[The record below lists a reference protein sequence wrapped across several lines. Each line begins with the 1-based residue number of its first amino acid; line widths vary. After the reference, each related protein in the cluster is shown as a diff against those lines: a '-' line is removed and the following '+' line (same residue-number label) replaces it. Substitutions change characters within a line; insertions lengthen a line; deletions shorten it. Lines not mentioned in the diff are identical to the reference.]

1 MLESSKVGINFAGK
15 DGFFWFIGQVTADY
29 AWRDKNNQNVEL
41 GYRAKVRILGHH
53 PPESAE
59 EGGIDD
65 EDLPWAHFLVSPQFG
80 SGHNRG
86 GTSFGLQ
93 GGETVF
99 GFFLDGEEGQQPIV
113 VGLFHANSTIE
124 PLKTWEKVLGGKSS
138 GFGPFT
144 ADKSLEVGK
153 HITGSHGKV
162 PIESGGII
170 DSDDKIVE
178 SKVAGDEGVKK
189 PEETTEQFHERTK
202 GNAKEHGKIQVI
214 NQVLHD
220 KPETVEVA
228 QKCITPGGAMGEVS
242 KVLQSFVDEV
252 SGLEQF
258 QIGTQEMHIDPVLNR
273 IVDMDK
279 LISKASNKIA
289 GGFSA
294 TIRQARKEMLK
305 EVDTKVSEAVN
316 FLDPSHLI
324 KNLEVRKQTDQV
336 YCLIENVINGLK
348 DFVGDFLKGMVG
360 NLLQFPL
367 CAAEQFL
374 GGLISGISDK
384 IQGMIGPA
392 LSSISSLAGGISLPP
407 FGDMMG
413 KALNIAQAGLALLE
427 CEGNECEPEPLDWKT
442 NMGPD
447 PKKMLDF
454 GRMKGLAS
462 GLSSLGGLGD
472 AIKDPMGALG
482 GMFPGIGV
490 PSLSGAVSGALGGG
504 VLGGA
509 VGGALGGGGISGAI
523 GGALGGGALSGTAIG
538 GALSGVGGAL
548 AGATG
553 AISQVQGIAGTVST
567 LKGALSGGIPG
578 GMANLVGGCDPFTKN
593 CGSPKLSIFGGGGSG
608 AVGKAVINSIGKVVG
623 VNMTSLGSG
632 FKAPP
637 FVTITDNCD
646 NGKGATATADIDLD
660 KDSPTYG
667 QIKDII
673 ITNTGGGYVG
683 PGVIDTVVIDDE
695 TGEETTVPT
704 GTTTLPDGTVIPIIT
719 GGGSGTADDD
729 GIDVIG
735 EVGGIQVLTPGI
747 GYKPGDTIT
756 TPSGGVITPII
767 DERGRILGADPSTQV
782 DVGLIDIP
790 KLTINTSTGFGA
802 IIRPITRFTKVQDY
816 EDPIVPEA
824 KLIRV
829 VDCPRGF

>member
-53 PPESAE
+53 PPESAA

-86 GTSFGLQ
+86 GTSFALQ

-99 GFFLDGEEGQQPIV
+99 GFFLDGEEGQQPVV

-124 PLKTWEKVLGGKSS
+124 PLKTWEKVLSGKSS

-144 ADKSLEVGK
+144 ADQSLEVGK
-153 HITGSHGKV
+153 HITGSDGKA

-170 DSDDKIVE
+170 NSDDEIVE
-178 SKVAGDEGVKK
+178 SKVTGDEGIKK
-189 PEETTEQFHERTK
+189 AEETTEQFHERTK
-202 GNAKEHGKIQVI
+202 GNAKNHEKIRVI
-214 NQVLHD
+214 NQIIND
-220 KPETVEVA
+220 KPDTVEVA
-228 QKCITPGGAMGEVS
+228 QKCATPGGAMGEVS
-242 KVLQSFVDEV
+242 KVLQAFVDEV
-252 SGLEQF
+252 SGLEKF
-258 QIGTQEMHIDPVLNR
+258 EDKHIDPVLNR

-279 LISKASNKIA
+279 LIEKASNKIA

-305 EVDTKVSEAVN
+305 EVDDQVSKAIS

-392 LSSISSLAGGISLPP
+392 MSSISSIGGGISLPP

-427 CEGNECEPEPLDWKT
+427 CEGNVCEVEPLDWKT
-442 NMGPD
+442 NVGAD
-447 PKKMLDF
+447 PKKLLNF

-472 AIKDPMGALG
+472 AVKNPLGALG
-482 GMFPGIGV
+482 GMFPGIGN
-490 PSLSGAVSGALGGG
+490 
-504 VLGGA
+504 
-509 VGGALGGGGISGAI
+509 I
-523 GGALGGGALSGTAIG
+523 
-538 GALSGVGGAL
+538 
-548 AGATG
+548 TG
-553 AISQVQGIAGTVST
+553 AISQVQGVAGTVST
-567 LKGALSGGIPG
+567 LKSGLSGGIPS
-578 GMANLVGGCDPFTKN
+578 GMSSLVGGCDPFTKN

-608 AVGKAVINSIGKVVG
+608 AVGKAVINSVGKVVG
-623 VNMTSLGSG
+623 VNMSNFGSG
-632 FKAPP
+632 FTSAP

-660 KDSPTYG
+660 QNSPTFG
-667 QIKDII
+667 QIKDVI

-683 PGVIDTVVIDDE
+683 PGVVDTIIDPD
-695 TGEETTVPT
+695 TGEEVEVPT
-704 GTTTLPDGTVIPIIT
+704 GTTTLPDGSVVPIST
-719 GGGSGTADDD
+719 LGTAGTGTGSADDE
-729 GIDVIG
+729 GTDVIG
-735 EVGGIQVLTPGI
+735 EVSGIQILTPGI

-756 TPSGGVITPII
+756 TPSGGVIVPIL
-767 DERGRILGADPSTQV
+767 DEKGRIVGSDPNTKV
-782 DVGLIDIP
+782 DVGLVDIP

-802 IIRPITRFTKVQDY
+802 IIRPITKFTKVQDY
-816 EDPIVPEA
+816 EDPIVPDA
-824 KLIRV
+824 QLIRV
-829 VDCPRGF
+829 IDCPRGF